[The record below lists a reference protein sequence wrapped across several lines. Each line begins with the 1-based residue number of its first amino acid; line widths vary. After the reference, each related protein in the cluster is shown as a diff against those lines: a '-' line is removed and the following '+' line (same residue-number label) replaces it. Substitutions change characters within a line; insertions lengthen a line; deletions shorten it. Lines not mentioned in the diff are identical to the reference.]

1 MRKHLR
7 WVLASAVAVVCLAVG
22 LVSTAGARDPNSTNV
37 QQIVV
42 KVKPKKLPK
51 NKMVPISLDVNVF
64 STNPTGTP
72 NATSLAL
79 VDFDKDVKFQQKGYP
94 TCDPSQFGS
103 QTTTQDVKSACP
115 DAIVGSGT
123 ATVNLGGLNV
133 HAQTIGAAVKGNKV
147 LLHSYTQEAGGVPLV
162 GSFIKSTGGSKY
174 GQTLST
180 PVPPLAG
187 GAGVLTQ
194 FELLTDKIS
203 YKNKGKSLAIVSAK
217 CSHKNLKFQARFT
230 DEFGHT
236 AVGNATVPCKV
247 KKTKG

>member
-1 MRKHLR
+1 MRKHLI
-7 WVLASAVAVVCLAVG
+7 WVLASAVALICLVVGVA
-22 LVSTAGARDPNSTNV
+22 SPANARDPNSTNA

-42 KVKPKKLPK
+42 KVKPKKLPADK
-51 NKMVPISLDVNVF
+51 RVPISLDVNVF

-94 TCDPSQFGS
+94 TCDPTQFGS
-103 QTTTQDVKSACP
+103 QTTTQDVKAACP

-123 ATVNLGGLNV
+123 ATVALGSLTV
-133 HAQTIGAAVKGNKV
+133 HAQTVGANVKGNKV

-194 FELLTDKIS
+194 FELLTDKIA
-203 YKNKGKSLAIVSAK
+203 YTFHHKKLGIVTAK
-217 CSHKNLKFQARFT
+217 CSDKKLDFQARFT
-230 DEFGHT
+230 DEYGNL
-236 AVGNATVPCKV
+236 AVGTATVKCK
-247 KKTKG
+247 KKH